1 MDACSAPVIVSM
13 TNDKFAKMFASP
25 PNVTPADLIA
35 MRVRIGLTQE
45 KLAARIGVTTRTI
58 QHWEAGT
65 RKPPTSAVIVL
76 TLMSANP

>member
-1 MDACSAPVIVSM
+1 M
-13 TNDKFAKMFASP
+13 TPEQLANAVATLLASP

>member
-1 MDACSAPVIVSM
+1 M
-13 TNDKFAKMFASP
+13 TNDQLAGAIAVLLASP

-35 MRVRIGLTQE
+35 MRVKIGLTQE
-45 KLAARIGVTTRTI
+45 KLAARLNVSTRTI